1 MRSPSAV
8 LNGGFMVLF
17 PLTFLSNVFVEPET
31 LPGWLEAWVDVN
43 PISRLTTASRSLMY
57 GSPDGTEIMWVL
69 LVAAALTIVFA
80 PLTNRLYRRAG

>member
-1 MRSPSAV
+1 M
-8 LNGGFMVLF
+8 
-17 PLTFLSNVFVEPET
+17 
-31 LPGWLEAWVDVN
+31 N